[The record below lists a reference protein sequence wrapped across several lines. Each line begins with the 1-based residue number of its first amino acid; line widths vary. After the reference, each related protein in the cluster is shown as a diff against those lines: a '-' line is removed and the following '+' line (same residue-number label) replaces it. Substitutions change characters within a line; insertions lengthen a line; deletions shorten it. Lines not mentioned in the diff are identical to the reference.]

1 MRVSKKNGPFDSI
14 LGMDG
19 AFAGMHNRDM
29 NFQNIDSDDTALRAI
44 LVVDDDAVI
53 RRYLEAQLSRLG
65 CRLIFANDG
74 IEAMEV
80 LEKEHPDLVL
90 LDIVMPRMDG
100 FEVCRRIKGNL
111 ETNDIPVIHLTA
123 LKGEAKEQSFACGA
137 DDFLNKPPN
146 FVELRSRIRSHLL
159 IKSLLAERQRL
170 EARQR
175 DWHWEKSR
183 PARILLVESQENLR
197 DMAIEELRNLGH
209 DAVGA
214 ESLQDCVKKLGAGL
228 PDLLIMDHQLSD
240 GSGTAFAAHL
250 RNYARSRDLPV
261 LILCARTA
269 LEKEIHSGEA
279 GPIDYLT
286 KPFQPAELRVRVEVL
301 LRHGALLRER
311 EVGRFGTGKHLLLDP
326 QTGAFTDAFL
336 EAHLELLQKSLG
348 ETELPL
354 ALLAASGGAS
364 EEWGES
370 KEAIDRIAK
379 LLNSTLRPGEA
390 ICRVAE
396 RSFVMVLPGLDKV
409 KLEERMGTL
418 RRVGFGGPLVGII
431 VPRKT
436 SATAILGKLA
446 QALQKAKPLPSPSA

>member
-1 MRVSKKNGPFDSI
+1 MS
-14 LGMDG
+14 
-19 AFAGMHNRDM
+19 
-29 NFQNIDSDDTALRAI
+29 FQNIGSDDSALRAI

-53 RRYLEAQLSRLG
+53 RRYLDAQLSRLG

-175 DWHWEKSR
+175 DWQWEQSR
-183 PARILLVESQENLR
+183 PARILVVESQT
-197 DMAIEELRNLGH
+197 ELREAILGELKALGH

-214 ESLQDCVKKLGAGL
+214 AGLQDCVHKLKGGL
-228 PDLLIMDHQLSD
+228 PDLLLMDHQLSD
-240 GSGTAFAAHL
+240 GSGTAFTAHL

-261 LILCARTA
+261 LILCARST

-286 KPFQPAELRVRVEVL
+286 TPYQSAELTIRVKVL

-311 EVGRFGTGKHLLLDP
+311 EASRFGTGKHLLLDP

-336 EAHLELLQKSLG
+336 EAHLELLQKALA
-348 ETELPL
+348 ETDLPL
-354 ALLAASGGAS
+354 ALVAAGGVALS
-364 EEWGES
+364 EGWSES
-370 KEAIDRIAK
+370 KEAIERTAK
-379 LLNSTLRPGEA
+379 LLNSTLLPGEA
-390 ICRVAE
+390 ICRVASC
-396 RSFVMVLPGLDKV
+396 SFVMVLPSIDKMQ
-409 KLEERMGTL
+409 LEARLESL
-418 RRVGFGGPLVGII
+418 RQVGFGGPLVGMV

-446 QALQKAKPLPSPSA
+446 QALQKAKPATQA

>member
-1 MRVSKKNGPFDSI
+1 
-14 LGMDG
+14 
-19 AFAGMHNRDM
+19 M
-29 NFQNIDSDDTALRAI
+29 NFQSIDSDDVALRAI

-80 LEKEHPDLVL
+80 LDREHPDLVL

-159 IKSLLAERQRL
+159 IKSLLAERQRM

-175 DWHWEKSR
+175 DWQWEKNR
-183 PARILLVESQENLR
+183 AARILVVESQESLR
-197 DMAIEELRNLGH
+197 DMVLEELKAQGH

-214 ESLQDCVKKLGAGL
+214 ESLHDCVQKLGAGL
-228 PDLLIMDHQLSD
+228 PDLLILDHQLSD

-261 LILCARTA
+261 LIFCARSA
-269 LEKEIHSGEA
+269 LEKEIHSGET

-286 KPFQPAELRVRVEVL
+286 KPFQSAELRVRVEVL

-311 EVGRFGTGKHLLLDP
+311 EVSRLGTGKHLLLDP

-336 EAHLELLQKSLG
+336 EAHLELLQKALA

-354 ALLAASGGAS
+354 ALVAAGGGAS
-364 EEWGES
+364 PQEWGES
-370 KEAIDRIAK
+370 KDAIDRAAK
-379 LLNSTLRPGEA
+379 LLNSSLQSGEA

-396 RSFVMVLPGLDKV
+396 RSFVMVLPGVDREMLDDR
-409 KLEERMGTL
+409 LRTL
-418 RRVGFGGPLVGII
+418 RQVGFTGPLVGMM

-436 SATAILGKLA
+436 SATTILGRLA
-446 QALQKAKPLPSPSA
+446 QALQKARPLPVPTV

>member
-1 MRVSKKNGPFDSI
+1 
-14 LGMDG
+14 MDAG
-19 AFAGMHNRDM
+19 IPGMHNRYM
-29 NFQNIDSDDTALRAI
+29 TFQSLDSDDAALRAI
-44 LVVDDDAVI
+44 LVVDDDPVI

-65 CRLIFANDG
+65 CRLLFAKDG
-74 IEAMEV
+74 IEALEV
-80 LEKEHPDLVL
+80 LDKEHPDLVL

-100 FEVCRRIKGNL
+100 FELCRRIKGNL

-159 IKSLLAERQRL
+159 IKSLLTERQRL
-170 EARQR
+170 AARQR
-175 DWHWEKSR
+175 DWQWEKSR
-183 PARILLVESQENLR
+183 AARILLVESEADLR
-197 DMAIEELRNLGH
+197 ASMLEALRGLGF

-214 ESLQDCVKKLGAGL
+214 EHLQDCVKNLGSGL
-228 PDLLIMDHQLSD
+228 PDLLILDHQLSD

-261 LILCARTA
+261 LILCARSA

-311 EVGRFGTGKHLLLDP
+311 EVSRFGTGKHLLLDP

-336 EAHLELLQKSLG
+336 EAHLELLQKALAG
-348 ETELPL
+348 TALPL
-354 ALLAASGGAS
+354 ALMAAGGAIS
-364 EEWGES
+364 EAWGES
-370 KEAIDRIAK
+370 KEAIDRTAR
-379 LLNSTLRPGEA
+379 LLNSTLVSGEA

-396 RSFVMVLPGLDKV
+396 RSFVMVLPGVDKER
-409 KLEERMGTL
+409 LEARMGAL
-418 RRVGFGGPLVGII
+418 RQVGFSGPLVGLM

-446 QALQKAKPLPSPSA
+446 QALQKAQPLSAPVA

>member
-1 MRVSKKNGPFDSI
+1 M
-14 LGMDG
+14 
-19 AFAGMHNRDM
+19 A
-29 NFQNIDSDDTALRAI
+29 FQNIDSDDAALRAI

-53 RRYLEAQLSRLG
+53 RRYLDAQLSRLG
-65 CRLIFANDG
+65 CRLLFANDG

-80 LEKEHPDLVL
+80 LDKEHPDLVL

-111 ETNDIPVIHLTA
+111 ETNDIPVIHLTS

-159 IKSLLAERQRL
+159 IKSLLAERQRM

-175 DWHWEKSR
+175 DWQWEQTR
-183 PARILLVESQENLR
+183 PARILVVESQ
-197 DMAIEELRNLGH
+197 AELREAILDQLKGLGH

-214 ESLQDCVKKLGAGL
+214 EGLQDCVRKLAGGL
-228 PDLLIMDHQLSD
+228 PDLLLMDHQLSD
-240 GSGTAFAAHL
+240 GSGTAFTAHL

-261 LILCARTA
+261 LILCARST
-269 LEKEIHSGEA
+269 LEKEIHSAEA

-286 KPFQPAELRVRVEVL
+286 TPYQPAELTIRVKVL

-311 EVGRFGTGKHLLLDP
+311 EASRYGTGKHLLLDP

-336 EAHLELLQKSLG
+336 EAHLELLQKALA
-348 ETELPL
+348 ETDLPL
-354 ALLAASGGAS
+354 ALVAAGSGAIARGWS
-364 EEWGES
+364 ES
-370 KEAIDRIAK
+370 KDVLERTAK
-379 LLNSTLRPGEA
+379 LLNSTLLPGEA
-390 ICRVAE
+390 ICRVASC
-396 RSFVMVLPGLDKV
+396 SFVMVLPSLDKAG
-409 KLEERMGTL
+409 LEARMEVL
-418 RRVGFGGPLVGII
+418 RQVGFSGPLVGMM

-436 SATAILGKLA
+436 SATAILGRLA
-446 QALQKAKPLPSPSA
+446 QALQNAKPVTQA